1 MSRIVRAVLDTNVVL
16 SAVLFSGGRL
26 TPLRLIWQQ
35 KVFEPLISRASVEEL
50 LRVLQ
55 YPKFKLSPV
64 DQEELLAD
72 YLPYCTSIVI
82 AAKAPKTPDC
92 RDPADIPFLEL
103 AAQGKADFLVT
114 GDADMLSIKERTAYK
129 IITPTEFMAAL
140 DLS

>member
-1 MSRIVRAVLDTNVVL
+1 VL